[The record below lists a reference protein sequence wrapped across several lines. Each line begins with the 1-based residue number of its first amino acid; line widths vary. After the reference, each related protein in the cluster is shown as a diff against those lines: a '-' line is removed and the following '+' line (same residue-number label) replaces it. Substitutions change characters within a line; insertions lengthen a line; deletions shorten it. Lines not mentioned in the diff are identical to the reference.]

1 MVYGTKGGRPR
12 DTMIFDREIARNT
25 VHNAIQ
31 ITQQQNGRLINNP
44 NLKLAITYW
53 RNHTSAIVLEGK
65 LSTHSLR
72 NAFTHDVVAYY
83 QSQGFTK
90 QEALAQASTD
100 LGHGDLRGRY
110 VESVY
115 NNEEST

>member
-53 RNHTSAIVLEGK
+53 RNHTSAIGLKGK
-65 LSTHSLR
+65 LSPYNLR
-72 NAFTHDVVAYY
+72 YAFTQEAIAYY
-83 QSQGFTK
+83 QSQGHSQKETF
-90 QEALAQASTD
+90 AQASMD
-100 LGHGDLRGRY
+100 LRHGDCRGWY
-110 VESVY
+110 IEQVY
-115 NNEEST
+115 GCKENE